1 MTKTAVILAQQ
12 RWEYK
17 ELTRK
22 TEEFLVND
30 LNEHGKVGWE
40 LVSVSYNKAPKS
52 GLGEAFV
59 WTAFLKRPLVH
70 HPGDP
75 PPDTTA
81 EAAET
86 PPSAAK
92 PSVEPKAKPSAE
104 ETEPEIFDLED

>member
-22 TEEFLVND
+22 TEEFLVID
-30 LNEHGKVGWE
+30 LNEHGKVGWD
-40 LVSVSYNKAPKS
+40 LVSVSYSKAAKS

-59 WTAFLKRPLVH
+59 WTAFLKRPLAQ

-81 EAAET
+81 SVAET
-86 PPSAAK
+86 TPSAAK
-92 PSVEPKAKPSAE
+92 PKPEPAAE
-104 ETEPEIFDLED
+104 ETDPDIFDLQE

>member
-30 LNEHGKVGWE
+30 LNEHGKLGWD
-40 LVSVSYNKAPKS
+40 LVSVSYSKAAKS

-75 PPDTTA
+75 PPETTA
-81 EAAET
+81 GAAET
-86 PPSAAK
+86 AK
-92 PSVEPKAKPSAE
+92 PSVEPKAEPAAE
-104 ETEPEIFDLED
+104 ETDPDIFDLQD